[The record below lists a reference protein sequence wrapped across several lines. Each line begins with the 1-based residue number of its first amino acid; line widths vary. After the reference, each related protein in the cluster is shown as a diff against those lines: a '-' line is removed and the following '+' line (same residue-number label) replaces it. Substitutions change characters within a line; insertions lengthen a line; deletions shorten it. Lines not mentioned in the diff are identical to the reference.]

1 MGIEVTCT
9 FCVSDITSHFGWS
22 EEESTEFL
30 NQYRKQINE
39 AMCREGWEAIETLG
53 HLWFPRVK
61 LSEK

>member
-9 FCVSDITSHFGWS
+9 FCVSDIVSHFEWS

-30 NQYRKQINE
+30 NKYRKQITE

-53 HLWFPRVK
+53 HF
-61 LSEK
+61 EK

>member
-9 FCVSDITSHFGWS
+9 FCVSDIVSHFEWS

-30 NQYRKQINE
+30 NKYRRQITE

-53 HLWFPRVK
+53 HF
-61 LSEK
+61 EK